1 MPANQREP
9 HRVWRTRGLVNE
21 PPHLHAP
28 RRAHRPQPVDVV
40 LDDEQAARR
49 HQRGQQVVVLG
60 QIRHAAHVL
69 LERLREPHVLRDDL
83 RCRLDVLARRFLLVR
98 DAPARRAARAR
109 LLRDRE
115 RDARVERAR
124 DEGALAVARAPRH
137 ADAGRVDARGG
148 GRLERVD
155 DPADAPR
162 PRRHRP
168 GAVPAAVERVEFA
181 LAAAAGA
188 LLRGEVVVVEGDSGD
203 AGRDGDAGVAVGD
216 DGRVGRGARGG
227 VRDGDGEGDGL
238 AALLRGDGQGVGGE
252 RGSDGGG
259 FGGLGAQLVGLEEL
273 ADLLLAAGECRFGRD
288 LSPVG
293 EGEGVGQFGLLGWRI
308 SGWESAA

>member
-1 MPANQREP
+1 M
-9 HRVWRTRGLVNE
+9 
-21 PPHLHAP
+21 
-28 RRAHRPQPVDVV
+28 
-40 LDDEQAARR
+40 
-49 HQRGQQVVVLG
+49 VVLG

-115 RDARVERAR
+115 RDAVIERAR

-162 PRRHRP
+162 PRRHRT

-181 LAAAAGA
+181 LVAAAGA
-188 LLRGEVVVVEGDSGD
+188 LLRGEVVVVEGDGGD

-216 DGRVGRGARGG
+216 DGRVGRGARRG